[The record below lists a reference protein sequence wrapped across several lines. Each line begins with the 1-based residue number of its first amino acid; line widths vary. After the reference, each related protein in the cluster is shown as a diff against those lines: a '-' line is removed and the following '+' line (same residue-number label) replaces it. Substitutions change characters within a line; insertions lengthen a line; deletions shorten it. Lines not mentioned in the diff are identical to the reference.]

1 MAEGGTVNVKYVD
14 ADLSDDAALMI
25 ANLFLTWGQEE
36 GVIPSDRPAVEEG
49 EEAIFACVD
58 KPFENGVVGGAVF
71 YQPDTHPGMLFLD
84 VLWVSPDCRRR
95 GIGGEL
101 IRRVCAIAAER
112 GCEKVEFGTL
122 VSNQAMQQL
131 GHSLGFSDFALMMD
145 CPIGGGGRA

>member
-1 MAEGGTVNVKYVD
+1 VSVKYVE

-36 GVIPSDRPAVEEG
+36 GVIPSDRPAVEAG

-71 YQPDTHPGMLFLD
+71 YQPETHPGMLFLD

-101 IRRVCAIAAER
+101 VRRVCAIAARR
-112 GCEKVEFGTL
+112 GCDKVQFGTL
-122 VSNQAMQQL
+122 VSNHAMQTL
-131 GHSLGFSDFALMMD
+131 GRALGFADFALMMD
-145 CPIGGGGRA
+145 CHLSGGGQA